1 MVNLTI
7 STLAK
12 ICNFIGIVN
21 IKNQKNISNDL
32 IKKFEIVIPN
42 IKSKIQTLSGGNQ
55 QKALIARI
63 VNINPNI
70 IIFDEPTKGVD
81 VGSIES
87 IHNIIR
93 ELVKQGKSIIVI
105 SSYLPEIL
113 SISSRIIVMKNGR
126 IVENVS
132 TKDTSQEKI
141 MASALN

>member
-1 MVNLTI
+1 MMRI
-7 STLAK
+7 SGRRA
-12 ICNFIGIVN
+12 
-21 IKNQKNISNDL
+21 
-32 IKKFEIVIPN
+32 
-42 IKSKIQTLSGGNQ
+42 KSKIQTLSGGNQ

-113 SISSRIIVMKNGR
+113 SISSRIIVMKNGS